1 MICVYYRLRFVTI
14 LLKNVVQTRAVRQCL
29 LSGVKQTSSETVATS
44 VNWLQAAE
52 HISHENRDF
61 AAKICC
67 HSDLGWAA
75 SPMRPDVIFEDD
87 RALHAFFVLK
97 TSSATILFGSR
108 CNVLNKLLTGQDQSN
123 AGQLKQRINHKIKRM
138 SRDQYAR
145 LRTDVDEQPSLVQPY
160 RIGTHCHHV

>member
-14 LLKNVVQTRAVRQCL
+14 LLKNVVQTRAVRQWL
-29 LSGVKQTSSETVATS
+29 LSGVKQTSSETAATS
-44 VNWLQAAE
+44 INWLQAAE
-52 HISHENRDF
+52 HISHEDRDF
-61 AAKICC
+61 AA
-67 HSDLGWAA
+67 DLGWAA

-97 TSSATILFGSR
+97 TSSTTILFGSR
-108 CNVLNKLLTGQDQSN
+108 RSVLNKLLTGQDQSN

-145 LRTDVDEQPSLVQPY
+145 LRIDVDEQSSLVQPY